1 MVKWTAVIIPLA
13 LATAAYLFYS
23 RHQGSAASTAS
34 RNENLPDDKDDEVN
48 KIKNITIRSQVLNPH
63 FFWFFSTGPSSAA
76 AATAATA
83 PTPTTKLGT
92 KTTATT
98 TAWKQS

>member
-34 RNENLPDDKDDEVN
+34 RNEDLPEQDKDDKVD

-63 FFWFFSTGPSSAA
+63 FFGFFSTGPSSAA
-76 AATAATA
+76 AA
-83 PTPTTKLGT
+83 